1 MRYSILILAL
11 MLLLLGACT
20 SNQTFL
26 NTDQKLAKADEL
38 YEQGKY
44 SRAAE
49 LYGEV
54 YFERSSAYSAH
65 ALMRQGDSYF
75 KINKFAD
82 ARIAYQE
89 FADVFSSHPDASKA
103 VFRAAQCLY
112 EESLPPQYDQT
123 ETRHAIDAFREFIA
137 KYPHDPLYDEAV
149 AYIQKAQYK
158 LIEKKFKTGYIY
170 YKMKDYSSALLYFNE
185 IAELGNNDRLDR
197 ESLYYSALILHKQE
211 LHDQARDKYE
221 ELVRKYPGSKE
232 SKKLAKYFK

>member
-1 MRYSILILAL
+1 MRIPISILVLAL
-11 MLLLLGACT
+11 LLISACT

-26 NTDQKLAKADEL
+26 TTDQKLAKADEL
-38 YEQGKY
+38 YERGKY

-54 YFERSSAYSAH
+54 YFERSSAYAAH

-82 ARIAYQE
+82 ARIAYEE
-89 FADVFSSHPDASKA
+89 FADVFSSHPDAGKA
-103 VFRAAQCLY
+103 VFRAAECLY

-137 KYPHDPLYDEAV
+137 KYPNDPLYDEAV
-149 AYIQKAQYK
+149 EYIQKAQYK

-170 YKMKDYSSALLYFNE
+170 YKMKDYSAALLYFEE
-185 IAELGNNDRLDR
+185 INELGNNDRLDR
-197 ESLYYSALILHKQE
+197 ESLYYSTLILIKQE
-211 LHDQARDKYE
+211 LHDRAREKYE
-221 ELVRKYPGSKE
+221 ALVTKYPGSDE